1 MSISNND
8 DLLSELLWSN
18 IKTVV
23 DENIKNIKD
32 LNSTEEYHT
41 LFNVLNKFYK
51 ILIDIQSDKNL
62 MLCLSNEGKNLVRE
76 LFLAIEQSQSLIIVN
91 YKDFTLDM
99 CSYMEELSDSFILY
113 LDKKDKISI
122 IQNQIYDAISLIEL
136 TINRINL
143 ISNSKYKV
151 HHYSSSIHKCLISF
165 SYMKNITFLAL
176 PFFLQVL
183 YKD

>member
-51 ILIDIQSDKNL
+51 ILMDIQSDKNL

-122 IQNQIYDAISLIEL
+122 IQNQIYDAISLIEWGCR
-136 TINRINL
+136 T
-143 ISNSKYKV
+143 K
-151 HHYSSSIHKCLISF
+151 
-165 SYMKNITFLAL
+165 
-176 PFFLQVL
+176 
-183 YKD
+183 

>member
-32 LNSTEEYHT
+32 LNSTEEYHS

-51 ILIDIQSDKNL
+51 ILMDIQNDKNL
-62 MLCLSNEGKNLVRE
+62 MLCLSNEGRNLVRE

-91 YKDFTLDM
+91 YKEFTLDM

-113 LDKKDKISI
+113 LDKKDKINI
-122 IQNQIYDAISLIEL
+122 IQNQIYDAISLIE
-136 TINRINL
+136 T
-143 ISNSKYKV
+143 S
-151 HHYSSSIHKCLISF
+151 
-165 SYMKNITFLAL
+165 
-176 PFFLQVL
+176 
-183 YKD
+183 

>member
-51 ILIDIQSDKNL
+51 ILTDIQSDKNL

-76 LFLAIEQSQSLIIVN
+76 LFLAIEESQSLIIVN

-122 IQNQIYDAISLIEL
+122 IQNQIYDAISLIE
-136 TINRINL
+136 
-143 ISNSKYKV
+143 KG
-151 HHYSSSIHKCLISF
+151 
-165 SYMKNITFLAL
+165 
-176 PFFLQVL
+176 
-183 YKD
+183 

>member
-122 IQNQIYDAISLIEL
+122 IQNQIYDAISLIE
-136 TINRINL
+136 
-143 ISNSKYKV
+143 KG
-151 HHYSSSIHKCLISF
+151 
-165 SYMKNITFLAL
+165 
-176 PFFLQVL
+176 
-183 YKD
+183 

>member
-1 MSISNND
+1 MSIYNND

-32 LNSTEEYHT
+32 LNSTEEYHS

-51 ILIDIQSDKNL
+51 ILMDIQNDKNL
-62 MLCLSNEGKNLVRE
+62 MLCLSSEGRNLVRE

-91 YKDFTLDM
+91 YKEFTLDM

-113 LDKKDKISI
+113 LDKKDKINI
-122 IQNQIYDAISLIEL
+122 IQNQIYDVISLIE
-136 TINRINL
+136 
-143 ISNSKYKV
+143 
-151 HHYSSSIHKCLISF
+151 SS
-165 SYMKNITFLAL
+165 
-176 PFFLQVL
+176 
-183 YKD
+183 

>member
-1 MSISNND
+1 MSIYNND

-32 LNSTEEYHT
+32 LNSTEEYHS

-51 ILIDIQSDKNL
+51 ILMDIQSDKNL

-113 LDKKDKISI
+113 LDKKDKINI
-122 IQNQIYDAISLIEL
+122 IQNQIYDVISLIE
-136 TINRINL
+136 
-143 ISNSKYKV
+143 
-151 HHYSSSIHKCLISF
+151 SS
-165 SYMKNITFLAL
+165 
-176 PFFLQVL
+176 
-183 YKD
+183 

>member
-1 MSISNND
+1 MSIYNND

-51 ILIDIQSDKNL
+51 ILMDIQSDKNL

-113 LDKKDKISI
+113 LDKKDKINI
-122 IQNQIYDAISLIEL
+122 IQNQIYDVISLIE
-136 TINRINL
+136 
-143 ISNSKYKV
+143 
-151 HHYSSSIHKCLISF
+151 SS
-165 SYMKNITFLAL
+165 
-176 PFFLQVL
+176 
-183 YKD
+183 

>member
-32 LNSTEEYHT
+32 LNSTEEYHS

-51 ILIDIQSDKNL
+51 ILMDIQSDKNL

-122 IQNQIYDAISLIEL
+122 IQNQIYDVISLIE
-136 TINRINL
+136 
-143 ISNSKYKV
+143 
-151 HHYSSSIHKCLISF
+151 SS
-165 SYMKNITFLAL
+165 
-176 PFFLQVL
+176 
-183 YKD
+183 

>member
-51 ILIDIQSDKNL
+51 ILMDIQSDKNL

-91 YKDFTLDM
+91 YKEFTLDM

-113 LDKKDKISI
+113 LDKKDKINI
-122 IQNQIYDAISLIEL
+122 IQNQIYDAISLIE
-136 TINRINL
+136 T
-143 ISNSKYKV
+143 S
-151 HHYSSSIHKCLISF
+151 
-165 SYMKNITFLAL
+165 
-176 PFFLQVL
+176 
-183 YKD
+183 

>member
-122 IQNQIYDAISLIEL
+122 IQNQIYDAISLIEKGWTL
-136 TINRINL
+136 VMTNDELRIMN
-143 ISNSKYKV
+143 
-151 HHYSSSIHKCLISF
+151 
-165 SYMKNITFLAL
+165 
-176 PFFLQVL
+176 
-183 YKD
+183 

>member
-1 MSISNND
+1 MSIYNND

-51 ILIDIQSDKNL
+51 ILMDIQSDKNL

-91 YKDFTLDM
+91 YKEFTLDM

-113 LDKKDKISI
+113 LDKKDKINI
-122 IQNQIYDAISLIEL
+122 IQNQIYDVISLIE
-136 TINRINL
+136 
-143 ISNSKYKV
+143 
-151 HHYSSSIHKCLISF
+151 SS
-165 SYMKNITFLAL
+165 
-176 PFFLQVL
+176 
-183 YKD
+183 

>member
-1 MSISNND
+1 MSIYNND

-32 LNSTEEYHT
+32 LNSTEEYHS

-51 ILIDIQSDKNL
+51 ILMDIQNDKNL
-62 MLCLSNEGKNLVRE
+62 MLCLSNEGRNLVRE

-91 YKDFTLDM
+91 YKEFTLDM

-113 LDKKDKISI
+113 LDKKDKINI
-122 IQNQIYDAISLIEL
+122 IQNQIYDVISLIE
-136 TINRINL
+136 
-143 ISNSKYKV
+143 
-151 HHYSSSIHKCLISF
+151 SS
-165 SYMKNITFLAL
+165 
-176 PFFLQVL
+176 
-183 YKD
+183 

>member
-51 ILIDIQSDKNL
+51 ILTDIQSDKNL

-122 IQNQIYDAISLIEL
+122 IQNQIYDAISLIE
-136 TINRINL
+136 
-143 ISNSKYKV
+143 KG
-151 HHYSSSIHKCLISF
+151 
-165 SYMKNITFLAL
+165 
-176 PFFLQVL
+176 
-183 YKD
+183 

>member
-122 IQNQIYDAISLIEL
+122 IQNQIYYAISLIEKGWTL
-136 TINRINL
+136 IMMNDELRIMN
-143 ISNSKYKV
+143 
-151 HHYSSSIHKCLISF
+151 
-165 SYMKNITFLAL
+165 
-176 PFFLQVL
+176 
-183 YKD
+183 

>member
-1 MSISNND
+1 MSIYNND

-32 LNSTEEYHT
+32 LNYTEEYHS
-41 LFNVLNKFYK
+41 LSNVLNKFYK

-122 IQNQIYDAISLIEL
+122 IQNQIYDVISLIE
-136 TINRINL
+136 
-143 ISNSKYKV
+143 
-151 HHYSSSIHKCLISF
+151 SS
-165 SYMKNITFLAL
+165 
-176 PFFLQVL
+176 
-183 YKD
+183 

>member
-1 MSISNND
+1 MSIYNND

-113 LDKKDKISI
+113 LDKKDKINI
-122 IQNQIYDAISLIEL
+122 IQNQIYDVISLIE
-136 TINRINL
+136 
-143 ISNSKYKV
+143 
-151 HHYSSSIHKCLISF
+151 SS
-165 SYMKNITFLAL
+165 
-176 PFFLQVL
+176 
-183 YKD
+183 

>member
-32 LNSTEEYHT
+32 LNSTEEYHS

-51 ILIDIQSDKNL
+51 ILMDIQNDKNL
-62 MLCLSNEGKNLVRE
+62 MLCLSSEGRNLVRE

-122 IQNQIYDAISLIEL
+122 IQNQIYDVISLIE
-136 TINRINL
+136 
-143 ISNSKYKV
+143 
-151 HHYSSSIHKCLISF
+151 SS
-165 SYMKNITFLAL
+165 
-176 PFFLQVL
+176 
-183 YKD
+183 

>member
-51 ILIDIQSDKNL
+51 ILMDIQSDKNL

-113 LDKKDKISI
+113 LDKNDKISI
-122 IQNQIYDAISLIEL
+122 I
-136 TINRINL
+136 
-143 ISNSKYKV
+143 
-151 HHYSSSIHKCLISF
+151 
-165 SYMKNITFLAL
+165 
-176 PFFLQVL
+176 L